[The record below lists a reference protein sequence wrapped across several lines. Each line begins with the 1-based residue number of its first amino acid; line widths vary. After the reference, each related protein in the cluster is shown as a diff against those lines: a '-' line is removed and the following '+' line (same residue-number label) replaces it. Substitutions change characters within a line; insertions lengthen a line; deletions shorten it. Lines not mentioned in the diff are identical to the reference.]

1 IRTDFGRARLQS
13 CRSIGQVT
21 VSGGAAYDPGMKSQ
35 TQTADKAPLLTRM
48 FLSLLTAGCNS
59 HENVCPIDGQP
70 PDGIWQRNGQ
80 SCEYFHYSIVEKKTH
95 SWWAECPEA
104 GTP

>member
-1 IRTDFGRARLQS
+1 
-13 CRSIGQVT
+13 
-21 VSGGAAYDPGMKSQ
+21 MKSQ
-35 TQTADKAPLLTRM
+35 IHTANDILRLAVVLL
-48 FLSLLTAGCNS
+48 FILTAGCNS

-70 PDGIWQRNGQ
+70 PDGVWQRNGQ